1 MINTFLKNYRK
12 TIGIGVVSLSAAV
25 LMGAGIAGGYGTG
38 GGYERSMEVTVPSAG
53 IASVIYDAVE
63 NTSAASEENAPAKEL
78 SAGIASVLN
87 DYYLAQAETD
97 AISPNRKGL
106 EKVVSMLPGNTA
118 AGSSA
123 DKVPEAEN
131 TLKKEVETQPA
142 QQQTEAPAEAPAENK
157 PVVSILPEY
166 TVLGVANVTNYLN
179 VREEPDLNGKILGKL
194 PMNAG
199 CEIMEETNGWYKVK
213 SGELEGYVAG
223 EYLLTGEAA
232 NQRAAEALS
241 TVALV
246 KADKLMVREQ
256 PNTECT
262 ILTKVAENEELEV
275 AEILDG
281 WIKVNIDSVTGYVC
295 ADYVQV
301 YNTLPKGVTLKQLSY
316 GEGVTSTAVDLIEYA
331 KQFLGNPYVWGGTS
345 LTRGADCSGF
355 TMRVFEHFGYSLS
368 RTSAAQSNNGRRVS
382 LSEIQPG
389 DLLFYN
395 HGSRI
400 GHVAIYIGNGQ
411 IIHASTERTG
421 IIISNAYYTTPACA
435 ARIIE

>member
-1 MINTFLKNYRK
+1 MINTFFKNYRK
-12 TIGIGVVSLSAAV
+12 IIGIGAVSLSAAV
-25 LMGAGIAGGYGTG
+25 IIGFGIADNSVGKGNNRT
-38 GGYERSMEVTVPSAG
+38 MNVTIPSAG
-53 IASVIYDAVE
+53 IASVLNNAVE
-63 NTSAASEENAPAKEL
+63 NTTDEKEESPSSEVL

-87 DYYLAQAETD
+87 DYYTAQVASEGLL
-97 AISPNRKGL
+97 PNRKGL
-106 EKVVSMLPGNTA
+106 DKVASMLPGNESLLSGHVA
-118 AGSSA
+118 EPVSE
-123 DKVPEAEN
+123 EAE
-131 TLKKEVETQPA
+131 TEVS
-142 QQQTEAPAEAPAENK
+142 TEATVENQ
-157 PVVSILPEY
+157 PVTSVLPEY

-179 VREEPDLNGKILGKL
+179 VREEPNLDGKLLGKL

-199 CEIMEETNGWYKVK
+199 CEIIEETNGWYKVK

-232 NQRAAEALS
+232 NQRAREALN

-246 KADKLMVREQ
+246 KADKLMVREE

-281 WIKVNIDSVTGYVC
+281 WIKVNIDSITGYVC

-301 YNTLPKGVTLKQLSY
+301 YDTLPKGITLKELSY
-316 GEGVTSTAVDLIEYA
+316 GDGVSSTAVDLIEYA

-345 LTRGADCSGF
+345 LTNGTDCSGF
-355 TMRVFEHFGYSLS
+355 TMRIFEHFGYSLS
-368 RTSAAQSNNGRRVS
+368 RTSAAQANNGTRVS

-389 DLLFYN
+389 DLLFYY

-421 IIISNAYYTTPACA
+421 IIISNAFYTTPACA
-435 ARIIE
+435 ARIIN

>member
-12 TIGIGVVSLSAAV
+12 TIGIGAVSLSAAV
-25 LMGAGIAGGYGTG
+25 IIGFGIAGNNGTG
-38 GGYERSMEVTVPSAG
+38 KIYDRNMDVTVPSAG

-63 NTSAASEENAPAKEL
+63 NTTDVSGENVSVKGL

-87 DYYLAQAETD
+87 DYYLAQAENEN
-97 AISPNRKGL
+97 ISPNRKGL
-106 EKVVSMLPGNTA
+106 EKVVSMLPVNEKSDSVVDLIPEEENTEKTEPETVPA
-118 AGSSA
+118 EPQ
-123 DKVPEAEN
+123 PEAP
-131 TLKKEVETQPA
+131 V
-142 QQQTEAPAEAPAENK
+142 ENK
-157 PVVSILPEY
+157 PVVSVLPEY

-179 VREEPDLNGKILGKL
+179 VREEPDLDGKILGKL

-199 CEIMEETNGWYKVK
+199 CEIMEEINGWYKVK

-232 NQRAAEALS
+232 NQRATEALS

-281 WIKVNIDSVTGYVC
+281 WVKINIDSVTGYVC

-345 LTRGADCSGF
+345 LTKGTDCSGF
-355 TMRVFEHFGYSLS
+355 TMRIFEHFGYSLS
-368 RTSAAQSNNGRRVS
+368 RTSGAQASNGRRVS

-421 IIISNAYYTTPACA
+421 IIISNAFYTTPACA
-435 ARIIE
+435 TRIIE

>member
-12 TIGIGVVSLSAAV
+12 TIGIGVVSLSATV
-25 LMGAGIAGGYGTG
+25 LIGAGIAGSYGTG
-38 GGYERSMEVTVPSAG
+38 KRYERSMEVTVPSAG

-63 NTSAASEENAPAKEL
+63 NTTATGEENVPEKEI

-87 DYYLAQAETD
+87 DYYLAQAEND
-97 AISPNRKGL
+97 NISPNRKGL
-106 EKVVSMLPGNTA
+106 EKVVSMLPGNDTA
-118 AGSSA
+118 GTLAVLG
-123 DKVPEAEN
+123 PEAESALS
-131 TLKKEVETQPA
+131 TEQETPQAEPV
-142 QQQTEAPAEAPAENK
+142 TEAPTEPPVENK
-157 PVVSILPEY
+157 PVASILPEY

-179 VREEPDLNGKILGKL
+179 VREEPDLDGKILGKL

-199 CEIMEETNGWYKVK
+199 CEIIEETNGWYKVK

-331 KQFLGNPYVWGGTS
+331 KQFLGNPYVWG
-345 LTRGADCSGF
+345 
-355 TMRVFEHFGYSLS
+355 
-368 RTSAAQSNNGRRVS
+368 
-382 LSEIQPG
+382 
-389 DLLFYN
+389 
-395 HGSRI
+395 
-400 GHVAIYIGNGQ
+400 
-411 IIHASTERTG
+411 
-421 IIISNAYYTTPACA
+421 
-435 ARIIE
+435 

>member
-1 MINTFLKNYRK
+1 MIKTFLKNYRK

-25 LMGAGIAGGYGTG
+25 LMGAGIAGSYGTG
-38 GGYERSMEVTVPSAG
+38 RGYERSVDVTVPSAG

-63 NTSAASEENAPAKEL
+63 NTSVASEENAPAKEL

-97 AISPNRKGL
+97 TISPNRKGL
-106 EKVVSMLPGNTA
+106 EKVVSMLPGNDSV
-118 AGSSA
+118 GNSSA
-123 DKVPEAEN
+123 LVPEAESV
-131 TLKKEVETQPA
+131 LKAETETPPA
-142 QQQTEAPAEAPAENK
+142 EPQTEAPAEPPAENK
-157 PVVSILPEY
+157 PVASILPEY

-179 VREEPDLNGKILGKL
+179 VREEPNLDGKILGKL

-199 CEIMEETNGWYKVK
+199 CEIMEEINGWYKVK

-232 NQRAAEALS
+232 NQRASEALS

-355 TMRVFEHFGYSLS
+355 TMRIFEHFGYSLS

>member
-25 LMGAGIAGGYGTG
+25 LVGAGISGSHGTARR
-38 GGYERSMEVTVPSAG
+38 YERSMEVTVPSAG

-63 NTSAASEENAPAKEL
+63 STTAASEEKVPAKEL
-78 SAGIASVLN
+78 SAGIASVLS
-87 DYYLAQAETD
+87 DYYLAQEENGN
-97 AISPNRKGL
+97 ISPNRKGL
-106 EKVVSMLPGNTA
+106 EKVVSMLPGNDTA
-118 AGSSA
+118 GNPEVL
-123 DKVPEAEN
+123 VPEAE
-131 TLKKEVETQPA
+131 TALKTEPETAPA
-142 QQQTEAPAEAPAENK
+142 EPVSEAPAEAPAENT

-179 VREEPDLNGKILGKL
+179 VREEPDLGGKILGKL

-199 CEIMEETNGWYKVK
+199 CEIMEETNGWYRVK

-275 AEILDG
+275 AEILNG

-316 GEGVTSTAVDLIEYA
+316 GEGITSTAVDLIEYA

-355 TMRVFEHFGYSLS
+355 TMRIFEHFGYSLS

>member
-1 MINTFLKNYRK
+1 M
-12 TIGIGVVSLSAAV
+12 
-25 LMGAGIAGGYGTG
+25 
-38 GGYERSMEVTVPSAG
+38 
-53 IASVIYDAVE
+53 
-63 NTSAASEENAPAKEL
+63 
-78 SAGIASVLN
+78 
-87 DYYLAQAETD
+87 
-97 AISPNRKGL
+97 
-106 EKVVSMLPGNTA
+106 
-118 AGSSA
+118 
-123 DKVPEAEN
+123 
-131 TLKKEVETQPA
+131 
-142 QQQTEAPAEAPAENK
+142 
-157 PVVSILPEY
+157 
-166 TVLGVANVTNYLN
+166 
-179 VREEPDLNGKILGKL
+179 
-194 PMNAG
+194 
-199 CEIMEETNGWYKVK
+199 
-213 SGELEGYVAG
+213 AG

-256 PNTECT
+256 PNTECN

-275 AEILDG
+275 AEILNG

-316 GEGVTSTAVDLIEYA
+316 GEGITSTAVDLIEYA

-355 TMRVFEHFGYSLS
+355 TMRIFEHFGYSLS

>member
-12 TIGIGVVSLSAAV
+12 TIGIGAVSLSAAV
-25 LMGAGIAGGYGTG
+25 IIGFGITG
-38 GGYERSMEVTVPSAG
+38 NNSTGKIYDRNMDVTVPSAG

-63 NTSAASEENAPAKEL
+63 NTTDVSGENVSVKGL

-87 DYYLAQAETD
+87 DYYLAQAENEN
-97 AISPNRKGL
+97 ISPNRKGL
-106 EKVVSMLPGNTA
+106 EKVVSMLPVNEKSDSVLDLIPEEENTEKTEPETVPA
-118 AGSSA
+118 EPQ
-123 DKVPEAEN
+123 PEAP
-131 TLKKEVETQPA
+131 V
-142 QQQTEAPAEAPAENK
+142 ENK
-157 PVVSILPEY
+157 PVVSVLPEY

-179 VREEPDLNGKILGKL
+179 VREEPDLDGKILGKL

-199 CEIMEETNGWYKVK
+199 CEIMEEINGWYKVK

-232 NQRAAEALS
+232 NQRATEALS

-281 WIKVNIDSVTGYVC
+281 WVKINIDSVTGYVC

-345 LTRGADCSGF
+345 LTKGTDCSGF
-355 TMRVFEHFGYSLS
+355 TMRIFEHFGYSLS
-368 RTSAAQSNNGRRVS
+368 RTSGAQASNGRRVS

-421 IIISNAYYTTPACA
+421 IIISNAFYTTPACA
-435 ARIIE
+435 TRIIE